1 MTPPA
6 TALKASPEGKQSTLD
21 RDAVDF
27 HRAMLDFVRIYQL
40 RDRDR
45 TESHNVSASAAHIL
59 EILNRLGPISLNQL
73 ATELFVEKS
82 TASRLVSGLEEKGYV
97 RRVTD
102 PNDRR
107 ALRLE
112 VTPAGINLHE
122 RINAHA
128 LQDTTEIIQLFSS
141 EIRRGMIGRMRQIA
155 GASATRAG
163 FYDAS
168 CSRIS
173 IDPAQATTLGV
184 DLRAAGPFDREEAIS
199 LLEAV
204 GLQSMDVTRYFPS
217 GYVVARDLE
226 SGELAGLAGLERYGN
241 QGVLRVVAVRPSS
254 RGAGLARALV
264 LSLMDLAGVI
274 GIHELYV
281 LSRIAPEAFA
291 HLGWEKISFEDLPA
305 DLKESDAVQQ
315 RGPSTST
322 VLRWRVS

>member
-6 TALKASPEGKQSTLD
+6 SALRESPEGKRSTID

-27 HRAMLDFVRIYQL
+27 HRTMLDFVRIYQL
-40 RDRDR
+40 RDRER
-45 TESHNVSASAAHIL
+45 TESHKVSASAGHIL
-59 EILNRLGPISLNQL
+59 EILNRLGPISLNHL

-82 TASRLVSGLEEKGYV
+82 TASRVVSGLAEKGYV

-112 VTPAGINLHE
+112 VTPAGIDLHE

-163 FYDAS
+163 FSDAS

-173 IDPAQATTLGV
+173 IDPAQATTLNV
-184 DLRAAGPFDREEAIS
+184 DLRVAGPFDRQQALA
-199 LLEAV
+199 LLEEV
-204 GLQSMDVTRYFPS
+204 GLQAVGPTQHFPS
-217 GYVVARDLE
+217 GFVVAHDLE
-226 SGELAGLAGLERYGN
+226 SGELAGLAGLERYGSE
-241 QGVLRVVAVRPSS
+241 GVLQVVAVRPSS

-264 LSLMDLAGVI
+264 LSLMDLARVI
-274 GIHELYV
+274 GIHDLYV
-281 LSRIAPEAFA
+281 LSQIAPDAIA
-291 HLGWEKISFEDLPA
+291 RLGWEKLHRDDLPA
-305 DLKESDAVQQ
+305 GLEQSVAVQ
-315 RGPSTST
+315 GGDASTAT
-322 VLRWRVS
+322 VLRWRV